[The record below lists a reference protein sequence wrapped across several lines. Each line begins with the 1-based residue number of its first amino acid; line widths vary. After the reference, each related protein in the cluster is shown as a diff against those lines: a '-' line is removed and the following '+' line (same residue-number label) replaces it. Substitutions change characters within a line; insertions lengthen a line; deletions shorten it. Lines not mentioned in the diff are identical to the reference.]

1 MLCLLQLPSEETISL
16 SGGFFYARC
25 SREQSQR
32 GNCSA
37 RSGGRTVLYRKGK
50 PAFAIVPA
58 EDAEY
63 MQKLENEL
71 DNRLAD
77 EAPPGIRKAFR

>member
-1 MLCLLQLPSEETISL
+1 MPVALGNSL
-16 SGGFFYARC
+16 
-25 SREQSQR
+25 REAIR
-32 GNCSA
+32 SA

-63 MQKLENEL
+63 MQKAGGRTGQSSRRRGPARYSEDVPIEIVRSRYRN
-71 DNRLAD
+71 
-77 EAPPGIRKAFR
+77 IR

>member
-1 MLCLLQLPSEETISL
+1 MPVALGNSL
-16 SGGFFYARC
+16 
-25 SREQSQR
+25 REAIR
-32 GNCSA
+32 SA

-63 MQKLENEL
+63 MQKLEVEL

-77 EAPPGIRKAFR
+77 EAYVRVTSFPWTPAVCMTLRFAVNT